1 MMLAEVNYLA
11 ILVATVASFILGMLW
26 YSPLMFGNIWLKL
39 MGFSPAKIKAGKK
52 KGMGKVMFFAFLG
65 TLVSSYVL
73 AQFLKVASAVTI
85 KDGLQVGFLIWLGF
99 TATTML
105 GSVLWEGKPVKLYL
119 INAAHGL
126 TGLLVASAIL
136 VSWL

>member
-65 TLVSSYVL
+65 TLVSSYIL
-73 AQFLKVASAVTI
+73 AQFLKIANAVTI

-126 TGLLVASAIL
+126 TSLLVASAIL
-136 VSWL
+136 ISWA